1 MPSPSSSGPASS
13 TSATCG
19 VRVGAAEEVV
29 VQRRAVAAGA
39 AAGDHDAR
47 GRRPGGAQARQQ
59 RLDVA
64 AADVR
69 EHARAEHVVGR
80 DVAAGV
86 QIAGA
91 VGDEDVARVA
101 ERVGGA
107 RAIQRVRDRRR
118 AGRVPL
124 RLPERAVHGRVQDEA
139 GRGVPAGAAAH
150 EVDEQRAAA
159 AAGRHRVDRDARG
172 AAVVAAHAGDVDP
185 GPAAGRPGQRRGVDA
200 GAAVGVALARAPSG
214 CCSRRRRGRRDHEN
228 RQPPPPPD
236 QDRWSSHRPIVSP
249 SGGRLGDS
257 VGPYVRG
264 AAAS

>member
-13 TSATCG
+13 TSSARAAG
-19 VRVGAAEEVV
+19 IGAANEVV

-39 AAGDHDAR
+39 AARDHDAR
-47 GRRPGGAQARQQ
+47 GRRQGGAQARQQ

-69 EHARAEHVVGR
+69 EHARAQHVVRR

-91 VGDEDVARVA
+91 VGDEDVAHLA

-107 RAIQRVRDRRR
+107 RAIQRVGDRGR
-118 AGRVPL
+118 AGPVPL
-124 RLPERAVHGRVQDEA
+124 RLPERAVHRRVQDEA

-150 EVDEQRAAA
+150 EVDEQVAAA
-159 AAGRHRVDRDARG
+159 ARRRVDRDAGG

-185 GPAAGRPGQRRGVDA
+185 GPAAGRAGQRRRVHA
-200 GAAVGVALARAPSG
+200 RAAVGVALAR
-214 CCSRRRRGRRDHEN
+214 
-228 RQPPPPPD
+228 
-236 QDRWSSHRPIVSP
+236 
-249 SGGRLGDS
+249 GRL
-257 VGPYVRG
+257 V
-264 AAAS
+264 AAAGAREARDADEQP